1 MNDRKQVQQTSPITE
16 LIKSIPLFS
25 LKEGCF
31 HVRIGFCLAFL
42 IGFGTATLQRGI
54 SNLIQELVPLSE
66 LPSSVYLKAKDA
78 YIRNDLSETIQL
90 LEPAAKEPGR
100 NPAAAFLLGKAYF
113 FRSNFPEAERIWKGL
128 LGQVPHHSEAQK
140 WLVRLYLNQGK
151 VEEAAQICVRLLA
164 LDSENPEGL
173 FLLGKA
179 RLSKGDTRAALEC
192 LEKGKASL
200 RKLAEIPLELA
211 DLYRQFGIKKRCK
224 EELELAL
231 HLLGKESALSHT
243 VEESLKILGE
253 P

>member
-1 MNDRKQVQQTSPITE
+1 MKQRNLSLDFTH
-16 LIKSIPLFS
+16 SIPLFWVR
-25 LKEGCF
+25 EGRF
-31 HVRIGFCLAFL
+31 QVRIGFFLAFFL
-42 IGFGTATLQRGI
+42 GLGTAPLQWGI
-54 SNLIQELVPLSE
+54 YLLVQKVVPRAE
-66 LPSSVYLKAKDA
+66 LPPSIYLKAKDA
-78 YIRNDLSETIQL
+78 YLRNDLSETIRL

-100 NPAAAFLLGKAYF
+100 NPTAAFLLGKAYF
-113 FRSNFPEAERIWKGL
+113 FRSTFPDAERIWKNL

-140 WLVRLYLNQGK
+140 WLARLYLNQGK
-151 VEEAAQICVRLLA
+151 VEEAEQICVQLLA

-179 RLSKGDTRAALEC
+179 RLSKGDTRAGLEY

-231 HLLGKESALSHT
+231 HLVGKANSLYHT
-243 VEESLKILGE
+243 VEGSLKVLEE